1 MLTYLLA
8 FAVALGSL
16 ALYLSAFLYP
26 EIHRK
31 GDLVWSGVGLF
42 YALVIWVCAK
52 QITGGLL
59 LGQMAG
65 ASLLGWFAWQ
75 TVNFRWQEN
84 SPAQSLVAGFSLGDL
99 KQRAST
105 GFTQENLTKATGELQ
120 TFVSGLSNQVQGA
133 INKSGNQSGNQS
145 GAPSKPSAPS
155 KPDKPLTAADFGN
168 PPVGQSDK
176 PGIFDSLK
184 SLATGGL
191 NSAKNKA
198 AYVRQTAQDK
208 ASDLAGKAGDAAD
221 KVADTVADQIDDV
234 KAAASDVAAAVGD
247 QVEKVADKTADT
259 AREAANVVADR
270 AEALAD
276 GTKSAAAALADA
288 TDRAT
293 ETTVEV
299 VQDAADAV
307 ADKLKE

>member
-16 ALYLSAFLYP
+16 ALYLAAFLYP

-65 ASLLGWFAWQ
+65 AALLGWFAWQ
-75 TVNFRWQEN
+75 TVNFRWQEK

-120 TFVSGLSNQVQGA
+120 AFVGGLSSQVQGV
-133 INKSGNQSGNQS
+133 INKSDATSAS
-145 GAPSKPSAPS
+145 TGATS
-155 KPDKPLTAADFGN
+155 KPDQPLTTADFGN

-198 AYVRQTAQDK
+198 NYVRQTAQDK
-208 ASDLAGKAGDAAD
+208 ASDLAGKASDAVE
-221 KVADTVADQIDDV
+221 KTADTVVAKMDDV
-234 KAAASDVAAAVGD
+234 KAAASDGAAAVGD
-247 QVEKVADKTADT
+247 QVEKVADKTTDT
-259 AREAANVVADR
+259 AQKAADVV
-270 AEALAD
+270 
-276 GTKSAAAALADA
+276 TDA
-288 TDRAT
+288 TNKAI

-299 VQDAADAV
+299 VQDGADTV
-307 ADKLKE
+307 VDKLKE

>member
-42 YALVIWVCAK
+42 YALVLWVCAK
-52 QITGGLL
+52 QITGGVL

-65 ASLLGWFAWQ
+65 SALLGWFAWQ
-75 TVNFRWQEN
+75 TINFRWQEM
-84 SPAQSLVAGFSLGDL
+84 SPAQSLVEGFSLGDL
-99 KQRAST
+99 QERASK
-105 GFTQENLTKATGELQ
+105 GFTKENLNKATGEFQ
-120 TFVSGLSNQVQGA
+120 GVVGGLTAKVQGVL
-133 INKSGNQSGNQS
+133 NKSE
-145 GAPSKPSAPS
+145 SAIS
-155 KPDKPLTAADFGN
+155 TPDKPLTPSDFGN
-168 PPVGQSDK
+168 PPVGDK

-184 SLATGGL
+184 SMATGGL

-208 ASDLAGKAGDAAD
+208 ASDLSDQVSDGVKDAA
-221 KVADTVADQIDDV
+221 
-234 KAAASDVAAAVGD
+234 SAVST
-247 QVEKVADKTADT
+247 QAEKVAEQAPTTTQNAADAVKASVDAAADAAKSATSTVAQATDT
-259 AREAANVVADR
+259 ATA
-270 AEALAD
+270 
-276 GTKSAAAALADA
+276 K
-288 TDRAT
+288 
-293 ETTVEV
+293 TVEV

-307 ADKLKE
+307 TDQLEE

>member
-8 FAVALGSL
+8 FAVAFGSL
-16 ALYLSAFLYP
+16 ALYLAAFLYP

-65 ASLLGWFAWQ
+65 AALLGWFAWQ
-75 TVNFRWQEN
+75 TVNFRWQEK

-105 GFTQENLTKATGELQ
+105 GFTQENLTKATSELQ
-120 TFVSGLSNQVQGA
+120 TFVGGLSTQVQGVL
-133 INKSGNQSGNQS
+133 NKSGASGPS
-145 GAPSKPSAPS
+145 TGANST
-155 KPDKPLTAADFGN
+155 PDQPLTTADFGN

-198 AYVRQTAQDK
+198 NYVRQTAQDK
-208 ASDLAGKAGDAAD
+208 ASDLAGKASDAVE
-221 KVADTVADQIDDV
+221 KTADTVVAKMDDV
-234 KAAASDVAAAVGD
+234 KAAASDGAAAVGD

-259 AREAANVVADR
+259 AQKAADVV
-270 AEALAD
+270 
-276 GTKSAAAALADA
+276 TDA
-288 TDRAT
+288 TNKAI

-299 VQDAADAV
+299 VQDGADTV
-307 ADKLKE
+307 VDKLKE